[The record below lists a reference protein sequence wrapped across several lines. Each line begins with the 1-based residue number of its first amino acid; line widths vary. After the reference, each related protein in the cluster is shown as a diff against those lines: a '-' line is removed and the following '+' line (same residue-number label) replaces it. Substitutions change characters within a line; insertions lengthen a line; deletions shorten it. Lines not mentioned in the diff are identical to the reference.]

1 MTPIQVPLAGDR
13 EYAPLR
19 MAFPGARGAL
29 IAALVVG
36 AALFPNPV
44 LARQPG
50 HTAPG
55 QARKQ
60 QAAATAAATAV
71 AATASGVTG
80 GHNASAAPAPA
91 PTPTP
96 AGPVALALPAAPV
109 PTMSHAAAL
118 PLPVGIAPAPVALA
132 PPPLGRPTIAL
143 PRPVAEAV
151 PTPPPA
157 PANPAFTAIP
167 DGAKLVVTLPAGKEG
182 QRLSVVLF
190 LLPLLFVIWFWALL
204 RGMAAGWAMR
214 GYASRSAI
222 AQQLGLRTTQLAALA
237 PEDLM
242 RLRDGIAFDE
252 LTGVLRR
259 AAGLAA
265 LDRELARGARTK
277 RPVSVVFIDVDG
289 LKSTNDSLGHAA
301 GDALLR
307 RVSRLLTR
315 RLRAQDLVFRYGG
328 DEFVAVMPD
337 TSRPRAEAIAG
348 EMRRAAGADGVPFSL
363 GVAQA
368 RPEEAARALIARA
381 DSLQYLD
388 KQARRRGR

>member
-1 MTPIQVPLAGDR
+1 
-13 EYAPLR
+13 
-19 MAFPGARGAL
+19 MAYPGARGVL
-29 IAALVVG
+29 VAALVVG
-36 AALFPNPV
+36 AAFFPNPV
-44 LARQPG
+44 LARQNG
-50 HTAPG
+50 HLPPG
-55 QARKQ
+55 QVKKQ
-60 QAAATAAATAV
+60 QAAATAAA
-71 AATASGVTG
+71 ATS
-80 GHNASAAPAPA
+80 APAPVTVA
-91 PTPTP
+91 PATAGLNATLAPAPVATPTP
-96 AGPVALALPAAPV
+96 AGRITLPLAPAPV
-109 PTMSHAAAL
+109 PTQPQAAAL
-118 PLPVGIAPAPVALA
+118 QLPVAIAPAPLALA
-132 PPPLGRPTIAL
+132 PPTFGRPAIPL
-143 PRPVAEAV
+143 PRPVAEAA

-157 PANPAFTAIP
+157 AAAKPDFTAIP

-204 RGMAAGWAMR
+204 RGLAAGWAMR
-214 GYASRSAI
+214 GYASRAAI

-237 PEDLM
+237 PEDLQ

-277 RPVSVVFIDVDG
+277 HPVSVVFIDVDG

-307 RVSRLLTR
+307 RVARLLTR

-337 TSRPRAEAIAG
+337 TSRPRAEAIAA
-348 EMRRAAGADGVPFSL
+348 EMRRAAGADGVPFSF

-368 RPEEAARALIARA
+368 RPDESARALIARA